1 MDGIFN
7 GVSTDNIQRFFGNMI
22 AFDVSMPHT
31 STRLSPITFQSF
43 MIRNNILCVN
53 QEQVYEE
60 ACKFWKRYSSL
71 SAGMLEQC
79 QGGKVQMDVCEESKP
94 GWNKLIDYFNRVLAL
109 QDLFGQF
116 VPYKMHYLAHICYLF
131 AHEKFDDDHAG
142 LCQKAIFHNIMS
154 SVMYDNII
162 PVANLV
168 FAPILNS
175 LDCRFNEALTL
186 TYTRINQFIDGHCAR
201 TMDYK
206 RFDIDR
212 LRALQEIVKEGLQGI
227 HEKRYDD
234 NNWEGSFLKCLT
246 SSALIKSDIDV
257 CELSDSFERDG
268 MKCCKV
274 VNKLMQARK
283 LYSSNAFQNDPD
295 GATDYLL
302 DAWSLLKQGLE
313 SYNIPSDKEKSNH
326 ENH

>member
-1 MDGIFN
+1 MDGVFQ
-7 GVSTDNIQRFFGNMI
+7 GCSTDQIDKFFGNMI

-31 STRLSPITFQSF
+31 STRLSPITFQTF
-43 MIRNNILCVN
+43 LIRNNILCVN
-53 QEQVYEE
+53 QEQVYVA

-71 SAGMLEQC
+71 SSGMLEQC
-79 QGGKVQMDVCEESKP
+79 QGGKISMDTCEEPKP
-94 GWNKLIDYFNRVLAL
+94 GWNKLIDYLNRVLAL
-109 QDLFGQF
+109 QNLFGNF

-131 AHEKFDDDHAG
+131 AHEKFDDEHAG
-142 LCQKAIFHNIMS
+142 LCQKAIFHNIMCTM
-154 SVMYDNII
+154 MYDNII
-162 PVANLV
+162 PTVNLV

-186 TYTRINQFIDGHCAR
+186 TYTRINHFIDGHCAR
-201 TMDYK
+201 TMNHK
-206 RFDIDR
+206 EFDIER
-212 LRALQEIVKEGLQGI
+212 LRALQEIVREGLQGI
-227 HEKRYDD
+227 HDRKYDD
-234 NNWEGSFLKCLT
+234 DGNWEGSLLKCLT
-246 SSALIKSDIDV
+246 SSALIKSDVDV

-274 VNKLMQARK
+274 LNKLMQARK

-313 SYNIPSDKEKSNH
+313 SYNISTDKKEKTKS
-326 ENH
+326 